1 MRTIA
6 LLTML
11 LATANAPADELRD
24 AALRAAAAQA
34 QAEAEV
40 AVAGPAIAQALAKPA
55 PAVPAYVWTDD
66 AATPGQLNLWRGG
79 IQVGAMKLS
88 NGDYFATANG
98 TWSTVPSDPPDV
110 PPTDMLLRA
119 IAAMGKAAGGA
130 TKLPFAAGQAG
141 TTPDTPA
148 PVVTRPTAQ
157 LDYSTTTTVP
167 ARTTTSVRSVT
178 RSGGI
183 TTAPIHMSYGV
194 NCVGR
199 T

>member
-11 LATANAPADELRD
+11 LVATRAPADELRD

-40 AVAGPAIAQALAKPA
+40 AVAGPAIKQALAKHA
-55 PAVPAYVWTDD
+55 PAVPTYVWTDD

-79 IQVGAMKLS
+79 VQVGAMKLS
-88 NGDYFATANG
+88 SGDYFTTTDGA
-98 TWSTVPSDPPDV
+98 WSTVPSDPPST
-110 PPTDMLLRA
+110 PSTEMLIRA
-119 IAAMGKAAGGA
+119 MAALEKAGA
-130 TKLPFAAGQAG
+130 VSPFAYGRG
-141 TTPDTPA
+141 DTTTGTPA
-148 PVVTRPTAQ
+148 PNVAPPTLPSA
-157 LDYSTTTTVP
+157 SSVTTTAP
-167 ARTTTSVRSVT
+167 ARTTTSVRGAT

-194 NCVGR
+194 NCFGR